1 MYRTYQPRHGFL
13 QKIYSVLHP
22 VCGAF
27 LLCLAALIGFMAS
40 TYGVHEIRC
49 YVVRSQ
55 AEIVDKKLADYARTH
70 PDPNVPEH
78 FLYPVSVMFPED
90 IDGQPVPKPEKTGDK
105 ILSRVFPKVPFSHT
119 PEANFFTLHYVP
131 LKADGTPWR
140 VGEAAAI
147 NNYILEYF
155 VINGNV
161 DVMRRVS
168 KGSFEGST
176 YQQ

>member
-1 MYRTYQPRHGFL
+1 MYQTYQPRRGFS
-13 QKIYSVLHP
+13 QKIRSVLHFIY
-22 VCGAF
+22 GA
-27 LLCLAALIGFMAS
+27 LLFCLAAATGLMAS
-40 TYGVHEIRC
+40 TYGLHETLC
-49 YVVRSQ
+49 YVIRRQ
-55 AEIVDKKLADYARTH
+55 AEAVDEKLADYARTH

-78 FLYPVSVMFPED
+78 FLYPVSVMLPED
-90 IDGQPVPKPEKTGDK
+90 IDGHPVPKPENTRDK
-105 ILSRVFPKVPFSHT
+105 ILYFFFPEVLFSHT
-119 PEANFFTLHYVP
+119 PESHFFTLHYVP

-155 VINGNV
+155 VINGNG